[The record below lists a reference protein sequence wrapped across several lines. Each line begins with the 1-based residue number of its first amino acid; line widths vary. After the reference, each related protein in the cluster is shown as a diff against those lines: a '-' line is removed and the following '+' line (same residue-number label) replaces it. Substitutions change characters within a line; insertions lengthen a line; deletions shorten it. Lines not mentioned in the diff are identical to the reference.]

1 MTLRSVLVRFAPLV
15 AVALVAPAC
24 SGPLVNDAPVVV
36 TPTGF
41 PNHSVQQIR
50 DAVRLSA
57 GTVRTLKSDGKVRI
71 SSPRLNQDASFS
83 LRATLGDS
91 VTVVLRGP
99 FGIEGGRAVA
109 TPDSFL
115 AADRLNRRLLVGPA
129 SAAERYLPGAGSTER
144 VARAATGLLIP
155 GAGVTWQLGTT
166 PTAYT
171 LRGVLQGGTEREY
184 TVDPAL
190 WRVTRVRE
198 FDVAGTLV
206 GEQTAEAFDTV
217 GGVVIPRRVTL
228 TAGETTVELEHRSVE
243 LNGALRHLWRRPD
256 GYEVIP
262 IR

>member
-1 MTLRSVLVRFAPLV
+1 MTPPLSLRLALLLAA
-15 AVALVAPAC
+15 AVALPAC
-24 SGPLVNDAPVVV
+24 SGPLVNDAPVVA

-57 GTVRTLKSDGKVRI
+57 GAVRTVSSDGKVRI
-71 SSPRLNQDASFS
+71 ASPKLNQDASFS
-83 LRATLGDS
+83 LRAGLGDS

-115 AADRLNRRLLVGPA
+115 VADRLNRRMLVGPA
-129 SAAERYLPGAGSTER
+129 SAAERYVPGAGSTER

-155 GAGVTWQLGTT
+155 GAGVDWRLGRTAS
-166 PTAYT
+166 AYT
-171 LRGVLQGGTEREY
+171 LRGVLEGGSEREY
-184 TVDPAL
+184 TVDPSL

-198 FDVAGTLV
+198 FDADGALV

-217 GGVVIPRRVTL
+217 DGVVIPRRVTL
-228 TAGETTVELEHRSVE
+228 RAGETTVELEHRSVA
-243 LNGALRHLWRRPD
+243 LNDGIRHLWRRPS
-256 GYEVIP
+256 GYEVVP